1 VDVGFARSRGA
12 HVAYTTF
19 GEGPPDLLWLST
31 LTVPLDS
38 FEDEPHTARYL
49 RRLASFARVIRFD
62 WRGVGSSDP
71 PESTAVHEIA
81 DMAADALAV
90 LDAAGSERAV
100 VLAET
105 GGGVVGLQLAVDA
118 PERVASLVLASCYAR
133 LARADDY
140 RIGLRPELLD
150 AFLRDNPN
158 PDVEW
163 TVGGEG
169 DLGLTAPSLRSDPR
183 FVEWW
188 HRASRRG
195 ASPVRARQLLAMTV
209 RADQRSVLPAITQPT
224 LVLHR
229 EGDVFVPARFGAY
242 LAEHI
247 PGARYVELPGADHLA
262 FSGDADALLD
272 EIEEFLTGHRHGSAD
287 RVLATI
293 LVTDIVDS
301 TGRAAAIGDG
311 AWRAELDAHDLLVR
325 TQLGRF
331 GGREV
336 KTTGDGFVAT
346 FDAPS
351 AAIPAAVAI
360 ARASRAA
367 GLPIRA
373 GIHTGE
379 CERRGDDLAGLAVHI
394 AARVAALAGA
404 GEVWASRTVRDALV
418 GSAVTFSSRGEHEL
432 RGVPLQW
439 ELFAIEAE

>member
-1 VDVGFARSRGA
+1 MDVGFARSRGA

-19 GEGPPDLLWLST
+19 GEGPLDLLWLST
-31 LTVPLDS
+31 LTVSLDS

-90 LDAAGSERAV
+90 LDAVGTERVV

-105 GGGVVGLQLAVDA
+105 GAGVVGLQLAVDA

-163 TVGGEG
+163 TVGGED

-209 RADQRSVLPAITQPT
+209 RADQRSLLPAVTQPT

-229 EGDVFVPARFGAY
+229 EGDVFVPAAIRR
-242 LAEHI
+242 I
-247 PGARYVELPGADHLA
+247 PRRAHSGCPVRRTAR
-262 FSGDADALLD
+262 S
-272 EIEEFLTGHRHGSAD
+272 
-287 RVLATI
+287 
-293 LVTDIVDS
+293 
-301 TGRAAAIGDG
+301 
-311 AWRAELDAHDLLVR
+311 
-325 TQLGRF
+325 
-331 GGREV
+331 
-336 KTTGDGFVAT
+336 
-346 FDAPS
+346 
-351 AAIPAAVAI
+351 
-360 ARASRAA
+360 
-367 GLPIRA
+367 
-373 GIHTGE
+373 
-379 CERRGDDLAGLAVHI
+379 
-394 AARVAALAGA
+394 
-404 GEVWASRTVRDALV
+404 
-418 GSAVTFSSRGEHEL
+418 
-432 RGVPLQW
+432 
-439 ELFAIEAE
+439 

>member
-1 VDVGFARSRGA
+1 M
-12 HVAYTTF
+12 
-19 GEGPPDLLWLST
+19 
-31 LTVPLDS
+31 
-38 FEDEPHTARYL
+38 
-49 RRLASFARVIRFD
+49 
-62 WRGVGSSDP
+62 
-71 PESTAVHEIA
+71 HEIA

-150 AFLRDNPN
+150 AFLRDNPD

-163 TVGGEG
+163 TVDGED
-169 DLGLTAPSLRSDPR
+169 DLDLTAPSMRSDPR

-209 RADQRSVLPAITQPT
+209 RADQRSLLPAITQPT

-229 EGDVFVPARFGAY
+229 ERMCSYPLDSALPCRAHSGCPVR
-242 LAEHI
+242 
-247 PGARYVELPGADHLA
+247 ELPGADHLA

-287 RVLATI
+287 RVLTTV
-293 LVTDIVDS
+293 LFTDIVDS

-311 AWRAELDAHDLLVR
+311 AWRAELDAHDAARAHAARSVRRPRGQHDGRRLRRDLRRAERRHTGRGGDRQGVACCRASHPRRHPHRRVR
-325 TQLGRF
+325 TPRRRPRRPRRPHRG
-331 GGREV
+331 
-336 KTTGDGFVAT
+336 
-346 FDAPS
+346 P
-351 AAIPAAVAI
+351 
-360 ARASRAA
+360 
-367 GLPIRA
+367 
-373 GIHTGE
+373 
-379 CERRGDDLAGLAVHI
+379 CRRGRGRGRGL
-394 AARVAALAGA
+394 G
-404 GEVWASRTVRDALV
+404 SRTVRDALV
-418 GSAVTFSSRGEHEL
+418 GSAVTFSSRGEYEL
-432 RGVPLQW
+432 KGVPQQW
-439 ELFAIEAE
+439 ELFAVEAVTVTRQYARLRRGHRSAVRSR